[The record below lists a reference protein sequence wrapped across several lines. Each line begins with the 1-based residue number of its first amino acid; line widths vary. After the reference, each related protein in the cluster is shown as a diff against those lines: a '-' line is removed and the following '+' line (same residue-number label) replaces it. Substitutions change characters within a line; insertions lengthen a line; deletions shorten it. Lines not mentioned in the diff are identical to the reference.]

1 MLDRGGGPKNKVE
14 LESQILCAALRQS
27 WASGDNQSAVVSAR
41 ELYQLFPDLLPPP
54 KLNTPLKP
62 ANYYTVI
69 KVRPQASATNV
80 VAGFLRSVKKF
91 LRTENLKERRDDYN
105 RILDA
110 GFVLRKPRMRLS
122 HDLVVLR
129 SWLIDTKTIPEDG
142 TLEAAELESRPE
154 EQLLKT
160 QPLVAELP
168 RIVQL
173 LREAQIIGPAEV
185 QALIA
190 QMNLAPEI
198 PPERLV
204 LDSGYVTQQEM
215 NSLKLAEHLLEQ
227 GKINMAQ
234 FQVAIYDERTSG
246 IRMAESLQVRGWLPI
261 EVSSSGP
268 PPDEGKNKK

>member
-27 WASGDNQSAVVSAR
+27 WASSDPQGAVVSAR

-54 KLNTPLKP
+54 KLNVPIKP
-62 ANYYTVI
+62 ANYYTVLKI
-69 KVRPQASATNV
+69 RPQASATAV
-80 VAGFLRSVKKF
+80 AAGFLRAAKKF
-91 LRTENLKERRDDYN
+91 LRKENLKERREDYN

-122 HDLVVLR
+122 HDLIVLR
-129 SWLIDTKTIPEDG
+129 TWLIDTKTIPDDG
-142 TLEAAELESRPE
+142 TLEAAADDHRQEDE
-154 EQLLKT
+154 LLKT

-168 RIVQL
+168 RIIQL

-215 NSLKLAEHLLEQ
+215 NSLKLAELLLDQ

-261 EVSSSGP
+261 EVTQNIP
-268 PPDEGKNKK
+268 PADDKKSK